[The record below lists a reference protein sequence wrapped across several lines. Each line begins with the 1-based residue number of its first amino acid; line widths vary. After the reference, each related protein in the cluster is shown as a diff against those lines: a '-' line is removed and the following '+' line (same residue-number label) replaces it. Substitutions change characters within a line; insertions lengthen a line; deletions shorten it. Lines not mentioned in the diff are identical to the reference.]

1 VFSMAPHCTVS
12 VKTTSGW
19 ALFDADF
26 GPSSTDS
33 THRSISQKATGTTFT
48 NLCSR
53 QGERWSS
60 EEPQPSNAATSP

>member
-1 VFSMAPHCTVS
+1 MCLVGCHPIVWS
-12 VKTTSGW
+12 
-19 ALFDADF
+19 LFDKKF

-33 THRSISQKATGTTFT
+33 THCSISQKATGTTFT

-60 EEPQPSNAATSP
+60 EEPQPSRATSSL